1 MRDIGV
7 MKKIFLP
14 SIIIAVIFFM
24 WQFISWAAGNFHGQA
39 QKYTPHQ
46 DTIQTLLNG
55 LELENGRYLIPSAT
69 PELPLEEQNA
79 QWESFMGK
87 PWMFVTYYG
96 PHEMSMAV
104 NMLRG
109 FFADWLFALFFAYL
123 LFKLGPISLKES
135 IGICIGIGM
144 IGFLAIS
151 YTNHIW
157 YPTFD
162 LIPTMLDSI
171 VPFTLVGLLNALRWN
186 RLKN

>member
-1 MRDIGV
+1 
-7 MKKIFLP
+7 
-14 SIIIAVIFFM
+14 M

-55 LELENGRYLIPSAT
+55 LELENGRYLIPSAS
-69 PELPLEEQNA
+69 PELPIEAQNA

-96 PHEMSMAV
+96 PHEMSMTV
-104 NMLRG
+104 NMIRG
-109 FFADWLFALFFAYL
+109 FLADWVFGIFLAYL
-123 LFKLGPISLKES
+123 LMRLGKISVLES
-135 IGICIGIGM
+135 VGILLGIGL
-144 IGFLAIS
+144 IGFITIT

-162 LIPTMLDSI
+162 LWPMLLDCTIPFI
-171 VPFTLVGLLNALRWN
+171 IIGLVNALRWN
-186 RLKN
+186 KV

>member
-1 MRDIGV
+1 MSDISA
-7 MKKIFLP
+7 MKKIILP

-55 LELENGRYLIPSAT
+55 LELENGRYLIPSAS
-69 PELPLEEQNA
+69 PELPLEAQNA

-96 PHEMSMAV
+96 PHEMSMSV
-104 NMLRG
+104 NMIRG
-109 FFADWLFALFFAYL
+109 FLADWVFGLILAFI
-123 LFKLGPISLKES
+123 LFKIGRVSIMDSLKVTL
-135 IGICIGIGM
+135 G
-144 IGFLAIS
+144 IGFLGFISVS

-162 LIPTMLDSI
+162 LWPTLLDAI
-171 VPFTLVGLLNALRWN
+171 VPFAIIGILNGWRWN
-186 RLKN
+186 KV